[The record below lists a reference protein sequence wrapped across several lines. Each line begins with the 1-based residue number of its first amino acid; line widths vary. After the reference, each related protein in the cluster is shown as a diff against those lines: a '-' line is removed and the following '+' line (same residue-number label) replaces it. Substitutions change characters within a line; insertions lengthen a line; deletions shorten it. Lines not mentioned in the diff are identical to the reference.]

1 MVFIEPLAL
10 QTWFMSV
17 FSGTPEIFIAVALL
31 VILSMA
37 AYFRMKNITMFFMV
51 GTFLMMFAGIITSP
65 ILILMLIIGGLVV
78 GLSFT
83 KFVER

>member
-1 MVFIEPLAL
+1 MAFIEPLAL

-17 FSGTPEIFIAVALL
+17 FSGTPEIFIAVALI
-31 VILSMA
+31 VIISMA
-37 AYFRMKNITMFFMV
+37 GYFKMKMLTMFFML
-51 GTFLMMFAGIITSP
+51 GTFLLMFAGIITSP

-78 GLSFT
+78 GFSFA